1 MFLQERLHQ
10 AEQLDNFELSGPAL
24 GRTLLELQ
32 RINSLFGNVRTLSGA
47 VMETIESLGLSS
59 VKIVDLGCGS
69 GDVLAAIARKAGR
82 KGITVELLGID
93 GNANSLAFGQECW
106 STYPNLEFLAAD
118 ILSDT
123 FMLPPCD
130 ILISS
135 HFLYHFPDEELVTF
149 LNKHLQTVS
158 HAAIFSELDRH
169 FLALHL
175 FKFVSLLLGF
185 SPITRKDGQTA
196 VRRAFRQE
204 ELAQIVDQLE
214 FTNSRLQY
222 KWAFRHLLSIYK

>member
-24 GRTLLELQ
+24 RRTLLELQ
-32 RINSLFGNVRTLSGA
+32 RINYLFGNVRTLSNA
-47 VMETIESLGLSS
+47 VMKEIENLQIAT
-59 VKIVDLGCGS
+59 VKIIDLGCGS
-69 GDVLAAIARKAGR
+69 GDVLAAIARKARR
-82 KGITVELLGID
+82 KGITVELCGID
-93 GNANSLAFGQECW
+93 GNPHSLAFGRECW
-106 STYPNLEFLAAD
+106 AAFPELQFQEEDIMADEF
-118 ILSDT
+118 T
-123 FMLPPCD
+123 LPACD

-135 HFLYHFPDEELVTF
+135 HFLYHFPDETLVSF
-149 LNKHLQTVS
+149 LNKQLQAVG

-196 VRRAFRQE
+196 VRRAFRQK
-204 ELAQIVDQLE
+204 ELAQIVAKVE
-214 FTNSRLQY
+214 FKRSRLQY